1 MKIGLLGAGL
11 MGSTFAQRLAKQ
23 GFNIS
28 VYNRTL
34 TKITA
39 LADQGIKIS
48 DSVDEIIAGS
58 DTLVLMLSDAE
69 AIRSVLLPD
78 HANLDLTG
86 KTIIQMATIAPEQS
100 RQLHQDFSNL
110 NGKYIE
116 APVLGSTPE
125 AEAGKLIIMAGC
137 DASLFTEILPI
148 LNALSESPQLVGEV
162 GTAAALKLS
171 MNQLI
176 ASLTSA
182 FSLSLGFALNNN
194 VDLDAFMETVRASAL
209 YAPTYDK
216 KLSKY
221 LDRSFA
227 GANFSTKHLLKDIN
241 LFLLDAKKLGLA
253 TQALEGVGE
262 ITKIAVD
269 QGLGNQDYS
278 SIYQIINPEDA
289 E

>member
-125 AEAGKLIIMAGC
+125 AEAGKLIIMAGG

>member
-137 DASLFTEILPI
+137 DGSLFTEILPI